1 MLCAAAIR
9 SSLLGRSATIW
20 SLLRWTCNRGCVP
33 CCKPASSTA
42 LWARW
47 CRGPVRHVPSWWATN
62 PRRSTSPYRSVQKEC
77 AGPSDALRVQSLEPG
92 WSTNAMGV
100 GAVAGKEQP
109 QASREL
115 IMLGDVQ
122 RGQDAALSGQ
132 QLRHGSI
139 HRILPSL
146 GQLHQNTTP
155 VFGMVLSGDQPTRS
169 EPVHAVGHLARV

>member
-1 MLCAAAIR
+1 
-9 SSLLGRSATIW
+9 
-20 SLLRWTCNRGCVP
+20 
-33 CCKPASSTA
+33 
-42 LWARW
+42 
-47 CRGPVRHVPSWWATN
+47 
-62 PRRSTSPYRSVQKEC
+62 
-77 AGPSDALRVQSLEPG
+77 
-92 WSTNAMGV
+92 MGV

-155 VFGMVLSGDQPTRS
+155 VFGMVDLLIR
-169 EPVHAVGHLARV
+169 